1 VKQKIL
7 VIGAGGVGGYFGAVL
22 ARAGNDVTFLARGKQ
37 LEALREHGL
46 TVKSTMHGDFTLAKV
61 NAVND
66 LSSLTGIQFVI
77 LGVKAWQVK
86 DVARSLKS
94 LPNQDFVV
102 LPLQN
107 GVDAYQDLTAEL
119 PAQNILAGSCQIIS
133 YAEKPGHIVHIG
145 IDPKIVLGEWNN
157 EKSARVKELA
167 ALLEDAKIV
176 VENPDSIQAA
186 LWEKF
191 LFIASVGGVG
201 AVTRASYGP
210 VRDTPRTRAMLEAAM
225 HEVLAL
231 ALKSGVNLSPTIV
244 EKTMGWVDKVPAGGT
259 PSMQR
264 DVMDGKPSELENMSG
279 SIVRRAEELGVPTPV
294 HLFLYSSLLPA
305 ETIARQATK

>member
-1 VKQKIL
+1 MTKQKIL

-22 ARAGNDVTFLARGKQ
+22 AQAGNDVTFLARGKQ

-46 TVKSTMHGDFTLAKV
+46 TVSSSINGSFTLDKV
-61 NAVND
+61 NAVSD
-66 LSSLTGIQFVI
+66 ISDLTGIQLVI

-107 GVDAYQDLTAEL
+107 GVDAYQDLISEL
-119 PAQNILAGSCQIIS
+119 PAQNILGGSCQIIS
-133 YAEKPGHIVHIG
+133 YVEKPGHIVHIG
-145 IDPKIVLGEWNN
+145 IEPKIVLGEWNN
-157 EKSARVKELA
+157 EKSARIKDLA
-167 ALLEDAKIV
+167 QLLENANIV
-176 VENPDSIQAA
+176 VENPDSIQVA

-201 AVTRASYGP
+201 AVTRVSYGH
-210 VRDTPRTRAMLEAAM
+210 VRDNPRTRAMLEAAM
-225 HEVLAL
+225 HEVLML
-231 ALKSGVNLSPTIV
+231 AQKSGVNLSPTIV
-244 EKTMGWVDKVPAGGT
+244 EKTMAWVAKVPAEGT

-279 SIVRRAEELGVPTPV
+279 SIVRRGEVLGVPTPV

-305 ETIARQATK
+305 ETIARNH